1 MFRSPTVDQS
11 EPKVTAKRPRIWITA
26 VSLIVASALGVAIL
40 LGVQNHEDHVLT
52 AQITQ
57 TEADLRVIGDRIANI
72 KDHEFETMAEYVA
85 AYAEI
90 EPLLTEYDQKLQE
103 YSELY
108 TTAQQRDQKRGLIN
122 VRRWDSR
129 YNPEMWRSTSEL
141 IALIRQINDVMK
153 KEASVIRDMGSFP
166 EQEQVQFWH
175 EEFMPLVAQE
185 HALRERLVI
194 AGQKVSQER
203 STQ

>member
-1 MFRSPTVDQS
+1 MSSP
-11 EPKVTAKRPRIWITA
+11 
-26 VSLIVASALGVAIL
+26 LGA
-40 LGVQNHEDHVLT
+40 
-52 AQITQ
+52 
-57 TEADLRVIGDRIANI
+57 RIADI
-72 KDHEFETMAEYVA
+72 KDYEFRTMAEYVA
-85 AYAEI
+85 AYAQV
-90 EPLLTEYDQKLQE
+90 EPLLTAYDQKLQE

-108 TTAQQRDQKRGLIN
+108 NTAQQRDQKRGLIN
-122 VRRWDSR
+122 IQRLHNR
-129 YNPEMWRSTSEL
+129 YNLEVWRNTSEL
-141 IALIRQINDVMK
+141 IALIREINEVMK
-153 KEASVIRDMGSFP
+153 KEAPVIHDMRSIP

>member
-1 MFRSPTVDQS
+1 MGQS
-11 EPKVTAKRPRIWITA
+11 EPKAAAKRRRIWIIA
-26 VSLIVASALGVAIL
+26 LLLIVTSALSVAII
-40 LGVQNHEDHVLT
+40 LGVQNQEDHALT

-57 TEADLRVIGDRIANI
+57 TEAELRVMGARIANI
-72 KDHEFETMAEYVA
+72 KDHQFETMAEYVA

-90 EPLLTEYDQKLQE
+90 EPLLTEYDQKLQQ
-103 YSELY
+103 YSGLY
-108 TTAQQRDQKRGLIN
+108 SKAQERDQKRGLIN
-122 VRRWDSR
+122 IQRLHNR
-129 YNPEMWRSTSEL
+129 YNPEVWRDTSEL
-141 IALIRQINDVMK
+141 IALIREINDVMM
-153 KEASVIRDMGSFP
+153 KEASVIQDMGTLP

>member
-1 MFRSPTVDQS
+1 MFRPGRMDQS
-11 EPKVTAKRPRIWITA
+11 EPKAGVKRLRIWMIVVA
-26 VSLIVASALGVAIL
+26 LVVASALGVGIV
-40 LGVQNHEDHVLT
+40 LGVQNHEDHVLS

-57 TEADLRVIGDRIANI
+57 TEAQLRALGAQIADI
-72 KDHEFETMAEYVA
+72 KDHEFKTMAEYVA
-85 AYAEI
+85 AYAQI
-90 EPLLTEYDQKLQE
+90 EPLLTEYDQTLQE

-108 TTAQQRDQKRGLIN
+108 NTAQQRDQKRGLLNIQ
-122 VRRWDSR
+122 RLHGR
-129 YNPEMWRSTSEL
+129 YNPEVWRNTLEL
-141 IALIRQINDVMK
+141 IALIRAINEVMK
-153 KEASVIRDMGSFP
+153 KEASVIHDMGSIP
-166 EQEQVQFWH
+166 EQEQVQYWH

>member
-1 MFRSPTVDQS
+1 MFRSSRTGQS
-11 EPKVTAKRPRIWITA
+11 EPKAAAKRRRIWIIA
-26 VSLIVASALGVAIL
+26 LLLIVTSALSVAII
-40 LGVQNHEDHVLT
+40 LGVQNQEDHALT

-57 TEADLRVIGDRIANI
+57 TEAELRVMGARIANI
-72 KDHEFETMAEYVA
+72 KDHQFETMAEYVA

-90 EPLLTEYDQKLQE
+90 EPLLTEYDQKLQQ
-103 YSELY
+103 YSGLY
-108 TTAQQRDQKRGLIN
+108 SKAQERDQKRGLIN
-122 VRRWDSR
+122 IQRLHNR
-129 YNPEMWRSTSEL
+129 YSPEVWRDTSEL
-141 IALIRQINDVMK
+141 IALIREINDVML
-153 KEASVIRDMGSFP
+153 KEASVIQDMGTLP

>member
-1 MFRSPTVDQS
+1 MGQS
-11 EPKVTAKRPRIWITA
+11 EPNAAAKRRRIWIIA
-26 VSLIVASALGVAIL
+26 LLLIVTSALSVAII
-40 LGVQNHEDHVLT
+40 LGVQNQEDHALT

-57 TEADLRVIGDRIANI
+57 TEAELRVMGARIANI
-72 KDHEFETMAEYVA
+72 KDHQFETMAEYVA

-90 EPLLTEYDQKLQE
+90 EPLLTEYDQKLQQ
-103 YSELY
+103 YSGLY
-108 TTAQQRDQKRGLIN
+108 SKAQERDQKRGLIN
-122 VRRWDSR
+122 IQRLHNR
-129 YNPEMWRSTSEL
+129 YNPEVWRDTSEL
-141 IALIRQINDVMK
+141 IALIREINDVMM
-153 KEASVIRDMGSFP
+153 KEASVIQDMGTLP

>member
-1 MFRSPTVDQS
+1 MFRSSGVDPS
-11 EPKVTAKRPRIWITA
+11 GPRAAAKRRPIWIT
-26 VSLIVASALGVAIL
+26 VSFIIAGALGVAIIFAI
-40 LGVQNHEDHVLT
+40 QTHDDHILT

-57 TEADLRVIGDRIANI
+57 TEGELRATGARIADI
-72 KDHEFETMAEYVA
+72 KDHEFKTMAEYVA
-85 AYAEI
+85 AYAQI
-90 EPLLTEYDQKLQE
+90 EPLLTEYDQKLRE

-108 TTAQQRDQKRGLIN
+108 NRAQQRDQKRGLLNIQRLRN
-122 VRRWDSR
+122 R
-129 YNPEMWRSTSEL
+129 YNPEVWRNTSEL
-141 IALIRQINDVMK
+141 IAIIREINDVMN
-153 KEASVIRDMGSFP
+153 KETSVIQDMRSLP

-185 HALRERLVI
+185 HALRERLLI